1 MTKFCYF
8 LTGLMQTRMNVRC
21 LFVIISVSACVSGCT
36 GQRSLLSAQPAP
48 QRIAQVEGATL
59 DRISL
64 QQDNVVYIQTIDLQ
78 KMAIEQLTGNI
89 DRRKGVKGLYYPD
102 KRPEAS
108 PFFVRLPV
116 AAVLQNYQKLH
127 GTKLFSV
134 VNASFFEDYDRSTRL
149 SFPIK
154 INGKIITAGS
164 SPYGP
169 IAKPAEP
176 YYRTIQLKALTWKD
190 SQVSVI
196 NYNPQTGYPLNQSN
210 VDNGFVS
217 YAYQD
222 HPAYVLAEDPVNRYH
237 VFGVTHGDQDKWAN
251 QLLIATTNRATL
263 KEAGNILR
271 QRGVKSDLMTIDGGI
286 STYLWTAK
294 LGDLVLPQVAQGE
307 KEAALPH
314 YLGIWS
320 KEGL

>member
-1 MTKFCYF
+1 

-48 QRIAQVEGATL
+48 QRIVQVEGATL
-59 DRISL
+59 DRILL
-64 QQDNVVYIQTIDLQ
+64 QKDNVVYVQTIDLQ
-78 KMAIEQLTGNI
+78 KMAIEQLTGEI

-102 KRPEAS
+102 KRPESS
-108 PFFVRLPV
+108 PFFIRLP
-116 AAVLQNYQKLH
+116 ATTVLQNYQKLQ
-127 GTKLFSV
+127 GKKLFSV
-134 VNASFFEDYDRSTRL
+134 VNASFFEDYERSTRL

-154 INGKIITAGS
+154 INGKVITAGS

-169 IAKPAEP
+169 IEEPADP
-176 YYRTIQLKALTWKD
+176 YYRSIQLKALTWKEN
-190 SQVSVI
+190 QVSVI
-196 NYNPQTGYPLNQSN
+196 DYNPKTGFPLNQSN
-210 VDNGFVS
+210 VNNGLVS

-222 HPAYVLAEDPVNRYH
+222 HPAYVLAGDPVNRYH
-237 VFGVTHGDQDKWAN
+237 VLGVIHGDQDKQVN

-294 LGDLVLPQVAQGE
+294 LGNLVLPQVAQGE
-307 KEAALPH
+307 KKAALPH
-314 YLGIWS
+314 YLGIRS